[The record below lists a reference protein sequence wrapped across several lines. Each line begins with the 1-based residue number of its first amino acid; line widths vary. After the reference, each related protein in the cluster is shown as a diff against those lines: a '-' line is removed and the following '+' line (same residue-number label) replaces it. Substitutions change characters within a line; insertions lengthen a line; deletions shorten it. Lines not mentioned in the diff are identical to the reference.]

1 MIIYVTTQGTHI
13 VREGRHLLVRKDQD
27 ICHTLFPHKLEQL
40 VLCGNV
46 SLSPAALGLLL
57 REGIDTVFL
66 RLDGRY
72 KGRLAQD
79 EPKNV
84 LLRRRQFLLADD
96 QNFCLAVAR
105 RMVRGKLMNTL
116 TVLQRI
122 KRTRNS
128 GEAERA
134 CRDVQAVLAR
144 LDNADRLEQL
154 RGYEGQGSASYFAG
168 LRCGLDQDWGF
179 VRRVRRPPTDPVNSL
194 LSLLYTFLINRMVA
208 AVRLAGLDPYP
219 GVLHRLD
226 YGRQSLPLD
235 LVEEFRA
242 PLADTV
248 ALALLNLRVL
258 QREDFY
264 VHTPPELPLPSRQQ
278 DELDAVARDQL
289 GAMSETEDDE
299 ELFDLPDQQLDAPTD
314 EAQARQGKNAVR
326 LHPPAFR
333 KVVKAFEKK
342 LQTEFHHPVAERR
355 MTYAEALAFQARQY
369 RRVVEGELAEY
380 QPFLLR

>member
-1 MIIYVTTQGTHI
+1 
-13 VREGRHLLVRKDQD
+13 
-27 ICHTLFPHKLEQL
+27 
-40 VLCGNV
+40 
-46 SLSPAALGLLL
+46 
-57 REGIDTVFL
+57 
-66 RLDGRY
+66 
-72 KGRLAQD
+72 
-79 EPKNV
+79 
-84 LLRRRQFLLADD
+84 
-96 QNFCLAVAR
+96 
-105 RMVRGKLMNTL
+105 
-116 TVLQRI
+116 
-122 KRTRNS
+122 
-128 GEAERA
+128 
-134 CRDVQAVLAR
+134 
-144 LDNADRLEQL
+144 
-154 RGYEGQGSASYFAG
+154 
-168 LRCGLDQDWGF
+168 
-179 VRRVRRPPTDPVNSL
+179 
-194 LSLLYTFLINRMVA
+194 
-208 AVRLAGLDPYP
+208 
-219 GVLHRLD
+219 
-226 YGRQSLPLD
+226 LPLD